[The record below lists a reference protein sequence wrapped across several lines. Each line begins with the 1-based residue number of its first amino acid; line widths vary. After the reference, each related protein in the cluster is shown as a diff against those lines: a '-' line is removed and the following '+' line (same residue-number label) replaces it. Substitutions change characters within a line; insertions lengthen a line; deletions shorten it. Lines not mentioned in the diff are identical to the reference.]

1 MMSAQQSNPCFADL
15 MKLRSGDLPQ
25 RASVRLE
32 NSDPVIRSRF
42 RVGEA
47 AASALAAG
55 AVAAD
60 DILRLR
66 NGDGDPQQISVD
78 KRIAVASLRGYKFM
92 RIEGSRQLVAN
103 YTLPTSGFYCCRDG
117 RFIHLQGAFPHLR
130 EGTLELLGCGDT
142 IKEVSTKIAQ
152 RDSFEL
158 EEALAESGLC
168 GAVIRSEKEWMAH
181 PQGQAISTV
190 PVIEVIKIADSEPQP
205 LPAAARPLDGVRVLD
220 LTRVLAGP
228 VSGRTLAA
236 HGADVLHVRSPKLPS
251 MEIFV
256 AETNQGKFST
266 FLDLTRAEDATR
278 LRELAAETDIFV
290 QGYRGGAMDARGFG
304 PNALAHLRPGI
315 IYVSLNC
322 YGHSGPW
329 AQRPGWEQLAQSVSG
344 LAEEGGRPGG
354 PQLVPAAPCDYTT
367 GYLAACG
374 AMMALT
380 RRLREGGSYH
390 VRLSLSR
397 TAMWI
402 LAQSRCPVDEVEKA
416 AADVE
421 KIDVQSAMTVSDT
434 PFGRLHHIDPIIC
447 MSATQPYWIRPSVP
461 LGTHAPQWP
470 S

>member
-1 MMSAQQSNPCFADL
+1 MSAHKSSSCFADL
-15 MKLRSGDLPQ
+15 MELRSGDLPH

-32 NSDPVIRSRF
+32 NSDPVIKSRF

-47 AASALAAG
+47 AAAALAAG

-66 NGDGDPQQISVD
+66 NGEGEPQQISVD
-78 KRIAVASLRGYKFM
+78 QRIAAASLRGYKL
-92 RIEGSRQLVAN
+92 IKVEDGPQLVPN
-103 YTLPTSGFYCCRDG
+103 YTLPTASFYRCRDG

-130 EGTLELLGCGDT
+130 EGTLNLLGCGDT
-142 IKEVSTKIAQ
+142 KEEVGAKIAQ
-152 RDSFEL
+152 RESFEL

-168 GAVIRSEKEWMAH
+168 GAVIRSAEEWMDH
-181 PQGQAISTV
+181 PQGKAISTV
-190 PVIEVIKIADSEPQP
+190 PVIEVIKIAEGEPQL
-205 LPAAARPLDGVRVLD
+205 LPPAARPLGGVRVLD

-228 VSGRTLAA
+228 VSGRTMAA

-251 MEIFV
+251 MDIFV

-266 FLDLTRAEDATR
+266 FLDLTRDEDATH
-278 LRELAAETDIFV
+278 LRDLAREADIFV
-290 QGYRGGAMDARGFG
+290 QGYRGGAMEGRGFG
-304 PNALAHLRPGI
+304 PDTLASLRPGI

-344 LAEEGGRPGG
+344 LAEEGGRPGD
-354 PQLVPAAPCDYTT
+354 PRLVPAAPCDYTT

-374 AMMALT
+374 AMMALI
-380 RRLREGGSYH
+380 RRMKEGGSYH

-397 TAMWI
+397 TALWI
-402 LAQSRCPVDEVEKA
+402 SAQSRCAADDVAKA
-416 AADVE
+416 ARGVE
-421 KIDVQSAMTVSDT
+421 EIDVRAAMTVSKT
-434 PFGRLHHIDPIIC
+434 PFGRLHHLDPIIR
-447 MSATQPYWIRPSVP
+447 MSATQPHWVRPSVP

-470 S
+470 A

>member
-1 MMSAQQSNPCFADL
+1 MSAQQSSPCFADL
-15 MKLRSGDLPQ
+15 MELRSGDLPQ

-32 NSDPVIRSRF
+32 NSDPVIRSPF

-47 AASALAAG
+47 AAAALAAG

-66 NGDGDPQQISVD
+66 NVGGEPQQITVD
-78 KRIAVASLRGYKFM
+78 QRIAVASLRGYKFM
-92 RIEGSRQLVAN
+92 RIEDGPQLVPN
-103 YTLPTSGFYCCRDG
+103 YTLPTASLYSCRDG

-142 IKEVSTKIAQ
+142 IEEVGAKIAQ

-158 EEALAESGLC
+158 EEALADQRLC
-168 GAVIRSEKEWMAH
+168 GAVIRSAEEWMDH
-181 PQGQAISTV
+181 PQGQAIRDV
-190 PVIEVIKIADSEPQP
+190 PVIEIIKIADGEPQP
-205 LPAAARPLDGVRVLD
+205 LPVAARPLDGVRVLD

-228 VSGRTLAA
+228 VSGRTMAA
-236 HGADVLHVRSPKLPS
+236 HGADVLHVRSPNLPS

-266 FLDLTRAEDATR
+266 FLDLTRDEDAAR
-278 LRELAAETDIFV
+278 LKELAAETDIFV
-290 QGYRGGAMDARGFG
+290 QGYRGGAMDGRGFG
-304 PNALAHLRPGI
+304 PDALAHLRPGI

-344 LAEEGGRPGG
+344 LAEEGGRPGD
-354 PQLVPAAPCDYTT
+354 PRLVPAAPCDYTT

-380 RRLREGGSYH
+380 RRMREGGSYH

-402 LAQSRCPVDEVEKA
+402 AAQSRCTLDEVAMA
-416 AADVE
+416 AAGVE
-421 KIDVQSAMTVSDT
+421 GIDVRSAMTVSDT
-434 PFGRLHHIDPIIC
+434 QFGRLHHIDPIIH
-447 MSATQPYWIRPSVP
+447 MSATQPHWVRPSVP
-461 LGTHAPQWP
+461 LGTHPPQWP
-470 S
+470 T

>member
-1 MMSAQQSNPCFADL
+1 MSAQQSRPCFADL
-15 MKLRSGDLPQ
+15 MELRSGDLPQ

-32 NSDPVIRSRF
+32 NSDPVIRSQF

-47 AASALAAG
+47 AAAALAAG

-60 DILRLR
+60 DIWRLR
-66 NGDGDPQQISVD
+66 NGGGEPQLISVD

-92 RIEGSRQLVAN
+92 RIEDGPQLVPN
-103 YTLPTSGFYCCRDG
+103 YTPATSNFYRCRDG

-130 EGTLELLGCGDT
+130 EGTLTLLGCGDT
-142 IKEVSTKIAQ
+142 IKEVGAKIAQ
-152 RDSFEL
+152 RESFEL
-158 EEALAESGLC
+158 EESLADRRLC
-168 GAVIRSEKEWMAH
+168 GAVIRSAEEWMDH
-181 PQGQAISTV
+181 PQGQAIADV
-190 PVIEVIKIADSEPQP
+190 PVIEIIKIADGKPQP

-228 VSGRTLAA
+228 VSGRTMAA

-251 MEIFV
+251 MEVFV

-266 FLDLTRAEDATR
+266 FLDLTRNEDAAR
-278 LRELAAETDIFV
+278 LQDLAREADIFV
-290 QGYRGGAMDARGFG
+290 QGYRGGAMDGRGFG
-304 PNALAHLRPGI
+304 PDALARLRPGI

-344 LAEEGGRPGG
+344 LAEEGGRPGD
-354 PQLVPAAPCDYTT
+354 PRLVPAAPCDYTT

-374 AMMALT
+374 TMMALT
-380 RRLREGGSYH
+380 RRMREGGSYH

-402 LAQSRCPVDEVEKA
+402 AAQSRCAADDVAKA

-421 KIDVQSAMTVSDT
+421 EIDVRAAMTVSDT
-434 PFGRLHHIDPIIC
+434 QFGRLHHIDPIIR
-447 MSATQPYWIRPSVP
+447 MSATQPHWVRPSVP
-461 LGTHAPQWP
+461 LGTHPPQWP
-470 S
+470 T

>member
-1 MMSAQQSNPCFADL
+1 MSAQQSSPCFADL
-15 MKLRSGDLPQ
+15 MELRSGDLPQ

-66 NGDGDPQQISVD
+66 NGGGEPQQISVD

-92 RIEGSRQLVAN
+92 RVEDGPQLVAN
-103 YTLPTSGFYCCRDG
+103 YTLPTSSFYRCRDG

-130 EGTLELLGCGDT
+130 EGTLNLLGCGDT
-142 IKEVSTKIAQ
+142 IEEVGAKIAQ

-158 EEALAESGLC
+158 EEALAEAGLC
-168 GAVIRSEKEWMAH
+168 GAVIRSAEEWMAH
-181 PQGQAISTV
+181 PQGRAISNV
-190 PVIEVIKIADSEPQP
+190 PLIEIIKIADGEPQP

-228 VSGRTLAA
+228 VSGRTMAA

-266 FLDLTRAEDATR
+266 FLDLTSDEDAAR
-278 LRELAAETDIFV
+278 LRELVTETDIFV
-290 QGYRGGAMDARGFG
+290 QGYRGGAMEARGFG
-304 PNALAHLRPGI
+304 PDALARLRPGI
-315 IYVSLNC
+315 ICVSLNC

-344 LAEEGGRPGG
+344 LAEEGGRPGD

-367 GYLAACG
+367 GYLTAYG

-380 RRLREGGSYH
+380 RRMREGGSYH

-402 LAQSRCPVDEVEKA
+402 AAQSRCAADEAEKA
-416 AADVE
+416 AADAE
-421 KIDVQSAMTVSDT
+421 FIDVQSAMTVSDT
-434 PFGRLHHIDPIIC
+434 PFGRLHHIDPIVR
-447 MSATQPYWIRPSVP
+447 MSATQPHWVRPSVP
-461 LGTHAPQWP
+461 LGTHPPQWP
-470 S
+470 T